1 MKLSDFVSNYVF
13 SKLTSIKEGA
23 TIDDVKTALEGL
35 DSKLQGLS
43 DDERVKLFEETPAL
57 KSHTDGRVS
66 RALDKTK
73 KELEEQFSTERQK
86 YNKTIEE
93 LRAMSPEKDV
103 ETLKKEWLEASEKE
117 KASKKQAYEYAKLKA
132 DLESMKKEA
141 EEAKKSVQRN
151 KLKDL
156 AKSEF
161 GDRKIPKFFNIE
173 AYLGADEEET
183 KEKAKIAVSEYDEFL
198 KTLTAEKT
206 GDKTPPDGDNNE
218 TDIASEMSK
227 IGNF

>member
-13 SKLTSIKEGA
+13 SKLTSIKDGA
-23 TIDDVKTALEGL
+23 TIDDVKKALEGL

-43 DDERVKLFEETPAL
+43 DDELVKLFEETPAL

-73 KELEEQFSTERQK
+73 KELEEQFNTERQNYK
-86 YNKTIEE
+86 QKIEE

-117 KASKKQAYEYAKLKA
+117 KATKKQAYEYAKLKA

-151 KLKDL
+151 KLKEL

-161 GDRKIPKFFNIE
+161 GDRKIPKFFNLD

-227 IGNF
+227 IGKF

>member
-1 MKLSDFVSNYVF
+1 MKLSDFVSDYVF
-13 SKLTSIKEGA
+13 SKLTNLKDGA
-23 TIDDVKTALEGL
+23 TIDDVKTALGGL
-35 DSKLQGLS
+35 DTKLQGLS
-43 DDERVKLFEETPAL
+43 DDERVKLFEDTPAL

-73 KELEEQFSTERQK
+73 KELEEQFNSERQNYK
-86 YNKTIEE
+86 QKIEE

-156 AKSEF
+156 AKTEF
-161 GDRKIPKFFNIE
+161 GDRKIPKFFNLD

-227 IGNF
+227 IGKF

>member
-86 YNKTIEE
+86 YNK
-93 LRAMSPEKDV
+93 
-103 ETLKKEWLEASEKE
+103 ASEKE
-117 KASKKQAYEYAKLKA
+117 KATKKQAYEYAKLKA

-161 GDRKIPKFFNIE
+161 GDRKIPKFFNLD

-227 IGNF
+227 IGKF

>member
-1 MKLSDFVSNYVF
+1 MKLSDFVSDYVF
-13 SKLTSIKEGA
+13 SKLTNIKDGA
-23 TIDDVKTALEGL
+23 TIEDVKTALGGL
-35 DSKLQGLS
+35 DTKLQGLS
-43 DDERVKLFEETPAL
+43 DDERVKLFEDTPAL

-66 RALDKTK
+66 RALEKSK
-73 KELEEQFSTERQK
+73 KELEEQFNSERQTYK
-86 YNKTIEE
+86 QKIEE

-103 ETLKKEWLEASEKE
+103 ETLKKEWLEASDKE
-117 KASKKQAYEYAKLKA
+117 KATKKQAYEYAKLKA

-141 EEAKKSVQRN
+141 DEAKKSVKRN
-151 KLKDL
+151 KLEEL

-161 GDRKIPKFFNIE
+161 GDRKIPKFFNLD

-206 GDKTPPDGDNNE
+206 GDKTPPDGGENK
-218 TDIASEMSK
+218 TDINSEMSK
-227 IGNF
+227 VGNF